1 MRSRGS
7 EKSPNSKPFF
17 LMQIKGQSVPLHHK
31 HTHTKR
37 TRITVK
43 LQQNL
48 NRLGGTAPCYNYVIT
63 AVPEVNQMSWRA
75 EKLGACSASRHDRQ
89 NKVKK
94 SSDINLYTSVAAAVS
109 TCVHAYLFD
118 VCVIKV
124 HPPADLSLE
133 EESGVMFPVVAHHPD
148 QVELGLPSLLLGHP
162 VEQLQRGEDVTA
174 RR

>member
-1 MRSRGS
+1 
-7 EKSPNSKPFF
+7 
-17 LMQIKGQSVPLHHK
+17 MQVKGQSFPLHHK
-31 HTHTKR
+31 HT
-37 TRITVK
+37 
-43 LQQNL
+43 
-48 NRLGGTAPCYNYVIT
+48 
-63 AVPEVNQMSWRA
+63 
-75 EKLGACSASRHDRQ
+75 
-89 NKVKK
+89 
-94 SSDINLYTSVAAAVS
+94 SVAADVS

-174 RR
+174 RRRRWRLPFALFRPCFNAVSYSTYIPEAQAGSQGVDDVLGQVRVIGVPHQADGDDLRTVEEDASHPQLLTALTLRKRRRKKGEP